1 MKKAI
6 ILFLI
11 SIILIASS
19 GIIYANK
26 IVKSSNIHKGIF
38 VEGVSVSDLT
48 KDEALKI
55 LESTFSFGQIKFI
68 HEDKEWE
75 YDLRDLGFFYELQLA
90 VDEAYDI
97 GRSHG
102 FVKNLSEIIS
112 LRAGSDINIPITRN
126 ENFDSF
132 EPIFDEI
139 AQAIDQNPQ
148 NATIS
153 INSEIN
159 IQDGIEGFNVEKES
173 LKNIVH
179 ATLAKENSA
188 VIEVPIE
195 TRAPDIT
202 TQMLRRIN
210 GIIGEYTTTFNAN
223 VAGRSQNIR
232 LASSSVSDV
241 LILPGQEFSFN
252 DATGRITIANG
263 YKNAPVIVAGVL
275 QEGVG
280 GGVCQVS
287 STLYNSVLYA
297 GLDVVQRRA
306 HSIPST
312 YVDIGRDAVVVHGV
326 LDLKFKN
333 THDFPV
339 YIKTYVSGNKVRAA
353 IYGDSTNHRRV
364 TLSSEIVEVIPRQ
377 VEYKNDPSIPTGKEV
392 VEDPGRDG
400 IKSVTYSV
408 LNGERKV
415 VSRDHYPT
423 RKKVIKVGTGPALD
437 QTPEPSIV
445 KTPENQDDGLREEVI
460 FND

>member
-11 SIILIASS
+11 SVILIASS
-19 GIIYANK
+19 GVIYANK
-26 IVKSSNIHKGIF
+26 IVKSNRIHKGIY

-48 KDEALKI
+48 EVEALN
-55 LESTFSFGQIKFI
+55 LVESTFSFGKIKFI
-68 HEDKEWE
+68 HEDKDWE
-75 YDLRDLGFFYELQLA
+75 YDLKELGFFYELQKA
-90 VDEAYDI
+90 VDEAYNI

-132 EPIFDEI
+132 EPIFEEI

-159 IQDGIEGFNVEKES
+159 IQEGIEGFKVDKES
-173 LKNIVH
+173 LKNIVQ
-179 ATLAKENSA
+179 TSLANENSA
-188 VIEVPIE
+188 VVEVPVE
-195 TRAPDIT
+195 TKTPAIT
-202 TQMLRRIN
+202 SQMLRRIN

-232 LASSSVSDV
+232 LASSSVNDV
-241 LILPGQEFSFN
+241 LLLPGQEFSFN
-252 DATGRITIANG
+252 EATGRITIANG

-353 IYGDSTNHRRV
+353 VYGDTTNHSKI

-377 VEYKNDPSIPTGKEV
+377 VEYKNDPSIPIGKEV
-392 VEDPGRDG
+392 VEEPGRDG

-423 RKKVIKVGTGPALD
+423 RKKVIKVGTGPAVV
-437 QTPEPSIV
+437 QAPANE
-445 KTPENQDDGLREEVI
+445 DDPLSEEVI